1 MTDRKTVEIGSA
13 KARAIQSVPAR
24 CTPVHYLGSPAFPAF
39 GQSHPVPQP
48 DLRPRRDFHRK
59 MPAVRAT
66 TPRAAMLCQDSFML
80 NGKLRVEG

>member
-1 MTDRKTVEIGSA
+1 
-13 KARAIQSVPAR
+13 
-24 CTPVHYLGSPAFPAF
+24 
-39 GQSHPVPQP
+39 
-48 DLRPRRDFHRK
+48 LRPRRDFHRK

>member
-1 MTDRKTVEIGSA
+1 MTDRKTVEIRSA

-24 CTPVHYLGSPAFPAF
+24 RTPVHYFGSPDFPAF

-48 DLRPRRDFHRK
+48 DFRPRRDFHRK

-66 TPRAAMLCQDSFML
+66 TASAAMLCQDSFIP